1 MEFAEK
7 PDVPKEAMFKPLLQ
21 QTFWLADRNKYY
33 LRNKSGI
40 YNPLDKAD
48 LMDELDLAGLF
59 KDIDEENYRIA
70 MIRRGETLKR
80 FLSEVRNTNRVD
92 AVGKYAGYLNSGL
105 YEVSGLR
112 FLVEYPHRLIE
123 PEQGDMSTFLEFIS
137 GQLQSNDQISAA
149 LGWIQTAGNPQ

>member
-1 MEFAEK
+1 MMEFAEK

-92 AVGKYAGYLNSGL
+92 AVGKYAGYLNSGFFG
-105 YEVSGLR
+105 VSGVRVLSEQR
-112 FLVEYPHRLIE
+112 QPLIPAVPGGAE
-123 PEQGDMSTFLEFIS
+123 P
-137 GQLQSNDQISAA
+137 
-149 LGWIQTAGNPQ
+149 